1 MDIAKLFARWAK
13 ERATVGAC
21 FISTVNEM
29 RRQFSVFS
37 NATTKYLSLFLYFLS
52 SRFSGYK
59 PYYFH
64 QSTQLFCS
72 IASKRSFVLTFLTSR
87 TRSCIFLILIFHNLV
102 LLLNEKKII
111 NFSRIKLPLLHLQIL
126 LKNFGR
132 CLDECFHK

>member
-1 MDIAKLFARWAK
+1 LRIYLQDGLKKEQQWAH
-13 ERATVGAC
+13 VLY
-21 FISTVNEM
+21 
-29 RRQFSVFS
+29 RQWMKCDGSSQFFS
-37 NATTKYLSLFLYFLS
+37 NATTKYHSLFLYFLS

-59 PYYFH
+59 LYYFY

-87 TRSCIFLILIFHNLV
+87 TRSCIFLILIFHDLV

-126 LKNFGR
+126 LKNFGG
-132 CLDECFHK
+132 CLDECFDK